1 MVVTVNAQQPL
12 LFIAIK
18 ILNSIQVEKNKITN
32 LSLNI
37 ITKNL
42 MFITTEDQ

>member
-37 ITKNL
+37 IKKNL